1 MAKANKTKTAAAEAA
16 QEAREG
22 LDMSQDAQGQET
34 PPATADG
41 VQDPY
46 QDLMEPGPVPEPEPA
61 GEALAGPAA
70 FVDYAVTGCNWLRL
84 RQEPNLDA
92 EVVTKLPR
100 GVGVMGLNRPAENG
114 WRQVFTGWLH
124 GWVKDEF
131 LELMEPLEADDG

>member
-22 LDMSQDAQGQET
+22 LGMSQDTQGQET
-34 PPATADG
+34 PPAAAEG

-46 QDLMEPGPVPEPEPA
+46 QDLMEPDPVPEPEPA
-61 GEALAGPAA
+61 GEALIEPAA
-70 FVDYAVTGCNWLRL
+70 FADYVVTGCNWLRL
-84 RQEPNLDA
+84 RQEPSLDS

-100 GVGVMGLNRPAENG
+100 GVGVVGLNRPAENG

-124 GWVKDEF
+124 GWVMDKY
-131 LELMEPLEADDG
+131 LEPLGSAGDVGG